1 VADQTGGDVLNLS
14 LRPRAARRR
23 LARGFSL
30 IEILITLTLLGILL
44 GLAAPSFGEWI
55 RNTQVRTV
63 ADSLQNGVRLA
74 QAEAVRRNRQVAF
87 FLTNSTACTNAIA
100 PAAGGAFWSIRT
112 VPLIV
117 SESAEVVQC
126 GVVSDVAA
134 AVALAGPTAICFNS
148 MGRQTANASP
158 GLGGT
163 TCTLDAAGRSTYD
176 ITKTA
181 SRPLRVVVSMGGQ
194 LRLCDP
200 ARAQSASAL
209 DGCPT

>member
-1 VADQTGGDVLNLS
+1 MLNLTPRS
-14 LRPRAARRR
+14 RALRRSSAQ
-23 LARGFSL
+23 GFSL
-30 IEILITLTLLGILL
+30 IEILITMTLLGLLL

-74 QAEAVRRNRQVAF
+74 QSEAVRLNSQVAF
-87 FLTNSTACTNAIA
+87 FLTNSTSCSDTTP
-100 PAAGGAFWSIRT
+100 PAAGGSYWSIRT
-112 VPLIV
+112 VPPLGIGTGT
-117 SESAEVVQC
+117 VVQC
-126 GVVSDVAA
+126 GVVSDVAGD
-134 AVALAGPTAICFNS
+134 VTLAGPTAICFNS
-148 MGRQTANASP
+148 MGRQTANPNP

-163 TCTLDAAGRSTYD
+163 TCALNPAGRSTYD

-194 LRLCDP
+194 LRMCDP
-200 ARAQSASAL
+200 ARTFSATAP